1 MAKHAGVWARL
12 RRSVFADPGRASGG
26 SAAGGPLEVLAV
38 EEESETGLDRSAHD
52 GEAAV
57 QAGRSYDHG

>member
-12 RRSVFADPGRASGG
+12 RRSVSADPWRFTDG

-38 EEESETGLDRSAHD
+38 DDESAIELDRSAHD
-52 GEAAV
+52 RAVAAEAER
-57 QAGRSYDHG
+57 GHERG